1 MKPVLLLSNGHGED
15 LSGALLA
22 AALQLRGVAVEA
34 LPLVGHGDPYRRQG
48 IAVLGHTRSYST
60 GGLGYTSLAGQL
72 TELLQGQ
79 VLYLLRRLTL
89 LRRRRQRYGLVVAV
103 GDVVP
108 LLGAW
113 LSERPT
119 AMYLV
124 AYSSHYEGRL
134 RLPWPCGWLLRQA
147 RVLAVWSR
155 DALTASDLQGQL
167 GRPVSFLGNPFLD
180 PVAPDQIFAFSQGG
194 GGGGQPVTSGRGAAA
209 AGQAARRLALLPGSR
224 LPEALQNLEL
234 MLQML
239 ALLPAELRQPGRLLV
254 EVALVPE
261 LGLEAIASMAR
272 PHGWR
277 LEQAPGATATA
288 GGEATAEAT
297 AIAEATATVDE
308 ETNAGEQATAASPNG
323 PVLAGHGLRLGLG
336 WGRFS
341 GILAAAELVISMAGT
356 ASEQAVGLAKPVL
369 QLAGRGPQ
377 FTESFAEAQ
386 RRLLGSG
393 VHCASGAA
401 GSQASLE
408 ATATLAAAL
417 LGQLADPARAA
428 GLQHRLERQARERIG
443 SAGGSERMAEAIMEL
458 LETCPHG

>member
-1 MKPVLLLSNGHGED
+1 LKPVLLLSNGHGED

-22 AALQLRGVAVEA
+22 AALQRLGVAVEA

-79 VLYLLRRLTL
+79 VLYLLGRLAL
-89 LRRRRQRYGLVVAV
+89 LRRCRRRYAFVVAV
-103 GDVVP
+103 GDILP

-113 LSERPT
+113 LSRRPT

-134 RLPWPCGWLLRQA
+134 RLPWPCGWLLRQVQV
-147 RVLAVWSR
+147 RAVWSR
-155 DALTASDLQGQL
+155 DALTASDLQAQL

-180 PVAPDQIFAFSQGG
+180 PVARDQILASGQGAVASDQAG
-194 GGGGQPVTSGRGAAA
+194 ANDPAAA
-209 AGQAARRLALLPGSR
+209 VAEAANQMVSPNLAAPAPAPALPPARRLALLPGSR
-224 LPEALQNLEL
+224 LPEALHNLEL

-239 ALLPAELRQPGRLLV
+239 ALLPAELRQPGGLV
-254 EVALVPE
+254 VELALVPE
-261 LGLEAIASMAR
+261 LALEAIASMAR
-272 PHGWR
+272 PHGWQ
-277 LEQAPGATATA
+277 LEQTPGAS
-288 GGEATAEAT
+288 
-297 AIAEATATVDE
+297 
-308 ETNAGEQATAASPNG
+308 ASG
-323 PVLAGHGLRLGLG
+323 PLLAGHGLRLLLG

-341 GILAAAELVISMAGT
+341 GILAAADLVISMAGT

-393 VHCASGAA
+393 VHCAGGAA
-401 GSQASLE
+401 GSPAALS

-417 LGQLADPARAA
+417 LRQLADPAQAA
-428 GLQHRLERQARERIG
+428 ALQRSLERLASERIG
-443 SAGGSERMAEAIMEL
+443 NPGGSERMAKAIMEL

>member
-22 AALQLRGVAVEA
+22 AALQRLGVAVEA

-79 VLYLLRRLTL
+79 VLYLLGRLAL
-89 LRRRRQRYGLVVAV
+89 LRHRRHRYALVVAV
-103 GDVVP
+103 GDILP

-113 LSERPT
+113 LSGRPT

-147 RVLAVWSR
+147 RLLAVWSR
-155 DALTASDLQGQL
+155 DALTASDLQAQL

-180 PVAPDQIFAFSQGG
+180 PVAPDQAGAKDQ
-194 GGGGQPVTSGRGAAA
+194 AAA
-209 AGQAARRLALLPGSR
+209 FTEAANQMVSPNQAAPAPPPSTPPARRLALLPGSR
-224 LPEALQNLEL
+224 LPEALHNLEL

-239 ALLPAELRQPGRLLV
+239 ALLPAELRQPGGLV
-254 EVALVPE
+254 VELALVQE
-261 LGLEAIASMAR
+261 LELEAIASMAR
-272 PHGWR
+272 PHGWQ
-277 LEQAPGATATA
+277 LEQLPGATAA
-288 GGEATAEAT
+288 R
-297 AIAEATATVDE
+297 
-308 ETNAGEQATAASPNG
+308 G
-323 PVLAGHGLRLGLG
+323 PLLEGHGLRLLLG

-341 GILAAAELVISMAGT
+341 GILAAADLVISMAGT

-393 VHCASGAA
+393 VHCADGAA
-401 GSQASLE
+401 GSQAALS

-417 LGQLADPARAA
+417 LKQLADPAQAA
-428 GLQHRLERQARERIG
+428 ALQRRLERLASERIG
-443 SAGGSERMAEAIMEL
+443 NPGGSERMAKAIMEL

>member
-1 MKPVLLLSNGHGED
+1 LKPVLLLSNGHGED

-22 AALQLRGVAVEA
+22 AALQRLGVAVEA

-60 GGLGYTSLAGQL
+60 GGLGYTSLVGQL
-72 TELLQGQ
+72 TELIQGQ
-79 VLYLLRRLTL
+79 VLYLLGRYAL
-89 LRRRRQRYGLVVAV
+89 LRRHRRRYALVVAV
-103 GDVVP
+103 GDIVP

-113 LSERPT
+113 LSGRPT

-155 DALTASDLQGQL
+155 DALTASDLQAQL

-180 PVAPDQIFAFSQGG
+180 PVAPDQAGANDQAAA
-194 GGGGQPVTSGRGAAA
+194 VAGAASQMVSPNQA
-209 AGQAARRLALLPGSR
+209 APAPPPSTPPARRLALLPGSR
-224 LPEALQNLEL
+224 LPEALHNLEL

-239 ALLPAELRQPGRLLV
+239 ALLPVELRRPGGLVVELALVAEL
-254 EVALVPE
+254 E
-261 LGLEAIASMAR
+261 LEAIASMAR
-272 PHGWR
+272 PHGWQ
-277 LEQAPGATATA
+277 LEPAPGASAR
-288 GGEATAEAT
+288 
-297 AIAEATATVDE
+297 
-308 ETNAGEQATAASPNG
+308 G
-323 PVLAGHGLRLGLG
+323 PLLAGHGLRLLLG

-341 GILAAAELVISMAGT
+341 GILAAADLVISMAGT

-393 VHCASGAA
+393 VHCADGAA
-401 GSQASLE
+401 GSQAALS

-417 LGQLADPARAA
+417 LKQLADPAQAA
-428 GLQHRLERQARERIG
+428 ALQRSLERLASERIG
-443 SAGGSERMAEAIMEL
+443 NPGGSERMAKAIMEL

>member
-22 AALQLRGVAVEA
+22 AALQRLGLAVEA

-60 GGLGYTSLAGQL
+60 GGLGYTSLVGQL
-72 TELLQGQ
+72 TELIQGQ
-79 VLYLLRRLTL
+79 VLYLLGRYAL
-89 LRRRRQRYGLVVAV
+89 LRRHRRRYALVVAV
-103 GDVVP
+103 GDIVP

-113 LSERPT
+113 LSGRPT

-180 PVAPDQIFAFSQGG
+180 PVAPDQAGANDQAAA
-194 GGGGQPVTSGRGAAA
+194 VAGAASQMVSPNQA
-209 AGQAARRLALLPGSR
+209 APAPPPSTPPARRLALLPGSR
-224 LPEALQNLEL
+224 LPEALHNLEL

-239 ALLPAELRQPGRLLV
+239 ALLPAELRRPAGLV
-254 EVALVPE
+254 VELALVAE
-261 LGLEAIASMAR
+261 LELEAIASMAR
-272 PHGWR
+272 PHGWQ
-277 LEQAPGATATA
+277 LEPAPGASAR
-288 GGEATAEAT
+288 
-297 AIAEATATVDE
+297 
-308 ETNAGEQATAASPNG
+308 G
-323 PVLAGHGLRLGLG
+323 PLLAGHGLRLLLG

-341 GILAAAELVISMAGT
+341 GILAAADLVISMAGT

-393 VHCASGAA
+393 VHCADGAA
-401 GSQASLE
+401 GSQAALS

-417 LGQLADPARAA
+417 LKQLADPAQAA
-428 GLQHRLERQARERIG
+428 ALQRSLERLASERIG
-443 SAGGSERMAEAIMEL
+443 NPGGSERMAKAIMEL

>member
-1 MKPVLLLSNGHGED
+1 
-15 LSGALLA
+15 
-22 AALQLRGVAVEA
+22 
-34 LPLVGHGDPYRRQG
+34 
-48 IAVLGHTRSYST
+48 
-60 GGLGYTSLAGQL
+60 
-72 TELLQGQ
+72 
-79 VLYLLRRLTL
+79 
-89 LRRRRQRYGLVVAV
+89 
-103 GDVVP
+103 
-108 LLGAW
+108 
-113 LSERPT
+113 
-119 AMYLV
+119 
-124 AYSSHYEGRL
+124 
-134 RLPWPCGWLLRQA
+134 
-147 RVLAVWSR
+147 
-155 DALTASDLQGQL
+155 
-167 GRPVSFLGNPFLD
+167 
-180 PVAPDQIFAFSQGG
+180 
-194 GGGGQPVTSGRGAAA
+194 VTSVRGAAA

-272 PHGWR
+272 LHGWQ
-277 LEQAPGATATA
+277 LEEAPGAT
-288 GGEATAEAT
+288 
-297 AIAEATATVDE
+297 
-308 ETNAGEQATAASPNG
+308 ASPNG
-323 PVLAGHGLRLGLG
+323 PVLAGHGLRLLLG

-408 ATATLAAAL
+408 ATATLAATL

-428 GLQHRLERQARERIG
+428 GLQRRLARLASERIG

>member
-22 AALQLRGVAVEA
+22 AALQRLGVAVEA

-60 GGLGYTSLAGQL
+60 GGLGYTSLVGQL
-72 TELLQGQ
+72 TELIQGQ
-79 VLYLLRRLTL
+79 VLYLLGRYAL
-89 LRRRRQRYGLVVAV
+89 LRRHRRRYALVVAV
-103 GDVVP
+103 GDIVP

-113 LSERPT
+113 LSGRPT

-155 DALTASDLQGQL
+155 DALTASDLQAQL

-180 PVAPDQIFAFSQGG
+180 PVAPDQAGANDQAAA
-194 GGGGQPVTSGRGAAA
+194 VAGAASQMVSPNQA
-209 AGQAARRLALLPGSR
+209 APAPPPSTPPARRLALLPGSR
-224 LPEALQNLEL
+224 LPEALHNLEL

-239 ALLPAELRQPGRLLV
+239 ALLPVELRRPGGLVVELALVAEL
-254 EVALVPE
+254 E
-261 LGLEAIASMAR
+261 LEAIASMAR
-272 PHGWR
+272 PHGWQ
-277 LEQAPGATATA
+277 LEPAPGASAR
-288 GGEATAEAT
+288 
-297 AIAEATATVDE
+297 
-308 ETNAGEQATAASPNG
+308 G
-323 PVLAGHGLRLGLG
+323 PLLAGHGLRLLLG

-341 GILAAAELVISMAGT
+341 GILAAADLVISMAGT

-393 VHCASGAA
+393 VHCADGAA
-401 GSQASLE
+401 GSQAALS

-417 LGQLADPARAA
+417 LKQLADPAQAA
-428 GLQHRLERQARERIG
+428 ALQRSLERLASERIG
-443 SAGGSERMAEAIMEL
+443 NPGGSERMAKAIMEL